1 MSAAAVASACT
12 GFLVVFFLFFSRWL
26 VHVDRKSL
34 IRCAQRLW
42 RGGIQQ
48 DFAAGNATVISCS
61 CVLVLT
67 RSARMTCR
75 VAMRASRCHFNHAII
90 DPNFPCVYILAA
102 TLPFAA
108 LRLHALIPHTHR
120 PFLIQIPH
128 ILSCTRLPTCCR
140 YCSNCMVIMDSPT
153 RYPSD
158 PLWKYPEVCRCHCA
172 LLLLLPLHPESF

>member
-1 MSAAAVASACT
+1 MHRFSRC
-12 GFLVVFFLFFSRWL
+12 FFSSFSHWL
-26 VHVDRKSL
+26 VRVDRKSL

-128 ILSCTRLPTCCR
+128 ILECARRWGRMKKSAIHRECSTAQQATSLKQRPPHITHLASAVACC
-140 YCSNCMVIMDSPT
+140 
-153 RYPSD
+153 
-158 PLWKYPEVCRCHCA
+158 K
-172 LLLLLPLHPESF
+172 

>member
-1 MSAAAVASACT
+1 MSAAAAASAVLD
-12 GFLVVFFLFFSRWL
+12 FVAPVFSFSRWSG
-26 VHVDRKSL
+26 HVDRKSL

-75 VAMRASRCHFNHAII
+75 VAMRASRCHFDHASIN
-90 DPNFPCVYILAA
+90 PNCPCVCILAA
-102 TLPFAA
+102 TLPFSA
-108 LRLHALIPHTHR
+108 LRLHAQVPHSNR

-128 ILSCTRLPTCCR
+128 ILSCTRLPSCCR